1 MSGEKGLFCG
11 INQPKDASNLSE
23 MEKKHVPVIECPDR
37 VKSGEPFKV
46 TVKVGSILH
55 VSEEGH
61 HIQWIDVKSGDN
73 LYARIELTPVL
84 SKPEATVTLVKA
96 GKHRTGTIRVV
107 ERCNLHGLW
116 EAKKDIVVE
125 D

>member
-1 MSGEKGLFCG
+1 MSEKGLFCG
-11 INQPKDASNLSE
+11 INQPADPGNLSE
-23 MEKKHVPVIECPDR
+23 MEKKHVPVIECPDT

-46 TVKVGSILH
+46 TVKVGEIPH

-61 HIQWIDVKSGDN
+61 HIQWVDIKTGEN

-84 SKPEATVTLVKA
+84 SKAEVTVTLQKA
-96 GKHRTGTIRVV
+96 GKHRTSSIRVI
-107 ERCNLHGLW
+107 ERCNMHGLW
-116 EAKKDIVVE
+116 EAKKDITVE